1 MTRRQENVGKVV
13 FCRRDS
19 PNINPPIPKGAI
31 RWLSYPFILEK
42 EPPHSISLVKI

>member
-1 MTRRQENVGKVV
+1 MTRRQENVEKVV

-31 RWLSYPFILEK
+31 RWLSYPFTLEK